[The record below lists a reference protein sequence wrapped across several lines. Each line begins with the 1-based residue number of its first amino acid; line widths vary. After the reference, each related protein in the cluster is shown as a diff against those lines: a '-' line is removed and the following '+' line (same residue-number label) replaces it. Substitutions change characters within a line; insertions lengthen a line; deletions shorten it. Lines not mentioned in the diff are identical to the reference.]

1 MSIVFSKSIDL
12 IDEYCYN
19 IFEGIM
25 NEYQIKIL
33 NLLADKNL
41 QGLPLRKIGEAIGL
55 NPPHP
60 QTVKY
65 HLEQLEKR
73 GLISIDKKR
82 KLIKRIDKG
91 GIANT
96 NLIAVPIL
104 GAANCGAATMI
115 ADQYMEGFLKISSLS
130 LVKKAL
136 ARKNEIFALEAS
148 GDSMNNAK
156 VGDGKLSIED
166 GDYVIIDKSNK
177 NPHNG
182 NYVLS
187 IIDGMANIKKI
198 IFDKENN
205 RILLLSESTH
215 NYPPIIIHPKD
226 LHGYII
232 NGVVLQV
239 IKKPRYQ

>member
-1 MSIVFSKSIDL
+1 
-12 IDEYCYN
+12 
-19 IFEGIM
+19 M
-25 NEYQIKIL
+25 NEFQEKIL
-33 NLLADKNL
+33 QLSTTKNL
-41 QGLPLRKIGEAIGL
+41 AEIPLRKLGELIGL
-55 NPPHP
+55 KSPHP
-60 QTVKY
+60 QIVKY
-65 HLEQLEKR
+65 HLGQLEKR
-73 GLISIDKKR
+73 GLIFIDKKR

-148 GDSMNNAK
+148 GDSMNKAQ

-177 NPHNG
+177 SPRDG
-182 NYVLS
+182 DYVLS
-187 IIDGMANIKKI
+187 IIDGMANIKKF

-239 IKKPRYQ
+239 VKKPKY